1 MVAAILWRKKLVLH
15 RSLVEIFI
23 GVSENPIMHAAPTPM
38 SREISSAAR
47 GGDHSPE
54 GAKLTP
60 PLSLSFSLSLSS
72 LMELAAT
79 ARWRALPSTK
89 SGKREGG
96 DSPATRGGAAVPTGH
111 RSLSLSPSQ
120 QPTGGGGDGGPV
132 ARPPLRQIWWKG
144 RRRQPSDPAVAPSLS
159 QIWRK
164 ATAGRRRHILGPS
177 GDGGNGGE
185 GPRPR

>member
-1 MVAAILWRKKLVLH
+1 
-15 RSLVEIFI
+15 
-23 GVSENPIMHAAPTPM
+23 
-38 SREISSAAR
+38 
-47 GGDHSPE
+47 
-54 GAKLTP
+54 
-60 PLSLSFSLSLSS
+60 
-72 LMELAAT
+72 MELAAT